1 MKIITKEFGELMSK
15 EFEML
20 KIEVLTFFLGF
31 QVEQMKEGIFIS
43 QEKYTND
50 LLKRFKMD
58 ECKPIKTPM
67 PSNGH
72 LDLEEEGKLVDQT
85 LPFYDW

>member
-1 MKIITKEFGELMSK
+1 MSMNGE
-15 EFEML
+15 
-20 KIEVLTFFLGF
+20 ITFFLGF
-31 QVEQMKEGIFIS
+31 QVKQMREEIFIS

-50 LLKRFKMD
+50 LLKRFNMD

-67 PSNGH
+67 PTNGH
-72 LDLEEEGKLVDQT
+72 LDLDEGGNPVEQT